1 MASFSKVVSNKVQGL
16 GDYARILL
24 HAPQFHWVFAVYQTV
39 VGGCRSAL
47 RAGLYRV
54 AVSLSIPWPAAC
66 IWHIG
71 KLAERLSNNIESN
84 AYNAAYAAKL
94 DAEASF
100 RLDAL
105 EHFAPNMQA
114 TAELRAAFALWAG
127 RTREWLATQ
136 YKIFEIQEN
145 RARLADAGNQNIRIL
160 EPYFH
165 ILIGIG
171 STVHLDAYI
180 KAGILGLRPPSR
192 TVVLHEPWLR
202 RYAVNPCMLDYWRKF
217 IDIVEDPAELQ
228 SLRPMRKSLAFN
240 VTGPIQCG
248 AKIIPWGHSAAVYVQ
263 ERWDSQMRNPLLCLT
278 VEHRGRG
285 MEALKTIGLP
295 EDAWFVALHV
305 REGKFGTHRMAEPY
319 RDADPT
325 TYSEAITAITSRGGW
340 VVRLG
345 DSSMSSLPKMNRLFD
360 YAKSELKSDWMD
372 VFLCAAARFM
382 IGCSSGPATVSRAF
396 GIPIAMTNYLPSAAL
411 YLSKHDVFLPKMLR
425 RRASGS
431 MVSFEQQM
439 SLPLSAC
446 VSDGMFANLYG
457 VEVISN
463 SAQEIQELVEE
474 MMDKLDGRPGK
485 NAEDDNLQKRFKRM
499 TAERETL
506 PGLPGFELQCS
517 LGHKFL
523 SRYQSLL
530 PTI

>member
-1 MASFSKVVSNKVQGL
+1 MITPEFFCTLRSFIGFLRFTKLWLADAEAPSAQGCTVWPSVFRYR
-16 GDYARILL
+16 GLL
-24 HAPQFHWVFAVYQTV
+24 
-39 VGGCRSAL
+39 
-47 RAGLYRV
+47 
-54 AVSLSIPWPAAC
+54 AC

-160 EPYFH
+160 EPHFH

-248 AKIIPWGHSAAVYVQ
+248 AKIIPWGHSA
-263 ERWDSQMRNPLLCLT
+263 LCMCKSGGT
-278 VEHRGRG
+278 
-285 MEALKTIGLP
+285 AKC
-295 EDAWFVALHV
+295 
-305 REGKFGTHRMAEPY
+305 GTHY
-319 RDADPT
+319 
-325 TYSEAITAITSRGGW
+325 
-340 VVRLG
+340 
-345 DSSMSSLPKMNRLFD
+345 
-360 YAKSELKSDWMD
+360 
-372 VFLCAAARFM
+372 CA
-382 IGCSSGPATVSRAF
+382 
-396 GIPIAMTNYLPSAAL
+396 
-411 YLSKHDVFLPKMLR
+411 LR
-425 RRASGS
+425 SNI
-431 MVSFEQQM
+431 V
-439 SLPLSAC
+439 
-446 VSDGMFANLYG
+446 G
-457 VEVISN
+457 VEW
-463 SAQEIQELVEE
+463 
-474 MMDKLDGRPGK
+474 
-485 NAEDDNLQKRFKRM
+485 KR
-499 TAERETL
+499 
-506 PGLPGFELQCS
+506 
-517 LGHKFL
+517 
-523 SRYQSLL
+523 
-530 PTI
+530 